1 MGADPAALE
10 EALYRD
16 IKRRDARENLRDT
29 VVGLFVADNP
39 QLMAEAV
46 GSREIVFRG
55 VVLHHVGHDGV
66 DLGVVGI
73 GEEHRFDIG
82 IIHTNMLHTV
92 FFLIATGQLMF
103 LDRAIHIIGNIS
115 PDYQPILSLAIH
127 GLGINII
134 AFFLILNQPTF
145 FLKIIEIGGGLQ
157 VNSRIMLIRPFW
169 EIDFRFNDMVK
180 EKYPTY
186 YCVITIDKSYA
197 AMPH

>member
-1 MGADPAALE
+1 
-10 EALYRD
+10 
-16 IKRRDARENLRDT
+16 
-29 VVGLFVADNP
+29 
-39 QLMAEAV
+39 
-46 GSREIVFRG
+46 
-55 VVLHHVGHDGV
+55 
-66 DLGVVGI
+66 
-73 GEEHRFDIG
+73 
-82 IIHTNMLHTV
+82 
-92 FFLIATGQLMF
+92 MF

-180 EKYPTY
+180 GFLVSFRFRTSFLRVQY
-186 YCVITIDKSYA
+186 VIGTGSHLLYKFFWRTNSLERFYFC
-197 AMPH
+197 HGN